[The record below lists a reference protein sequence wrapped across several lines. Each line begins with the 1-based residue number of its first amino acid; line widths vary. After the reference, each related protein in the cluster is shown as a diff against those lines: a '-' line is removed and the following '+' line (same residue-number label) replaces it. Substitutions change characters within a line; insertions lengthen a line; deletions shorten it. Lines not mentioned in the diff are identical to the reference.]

1 MKARKKK
8 VCLLLVIILILSL
21 SMDKYSPTNKTNN
34 KVSAKE
40 IDYGINDILTE
51 NSEDNEFTIV
61 EIVPHKGLSE
71 IGYSISGEEPVQW
84 KDYLKTLD
92 TYKKRTAFLD
102 TLLVEYTKV
111 LDPYKN
117 GILEPSYTKNYVEK
131 SKVPSTSDP
140 KLWTVID
147 TFDDNISTQ
156 TGYFSFENT
165 GDGDYRFSDNLN
177 INYFEDSGTYYTFE
191 PVATSSYKDRAQY
204 NKKVTSYKRDNTEGE
219 YNVTFVYD
227 YARNHANEQA
237 YVKDF
242 VTPIDGTTQDKKNMY
257 SQISAP
263 IYESIKDVSNL
274 DSTEL
279 CAKFVLSSNSTA
291 AKYSVDKADM
301 LSDLVGFYDKK
312 VDAQGND
319 VLDENGEF
327 SYVFNPN
334 KTGRYNVTFKGDE
347 AGTYVMEELEDFS
360 LDDETLL
367 SMYYKKS
374 TENFEFYS
382 YGGDKTH
389 VVDFSPVSSTTPVNN
404 NMRYYYVLDSE
415 KVEKGSGYY
424 SGIYKYVKTTAP
436 TGEFVL
442 ELKNLEN
449 YSGEVITY
457 DKGNGDYS
465 WVEEQPDP
473 FPETNYNATKIYMK
487 DVVINQSS
495 NFCYK
500 GGLINSDRFKKTI
513 LGLSEE
519 EASDFKIKVISVTPE
534 ELNDDYINN
543 GSSGIISHADMF
555 FISDNYDHNSFFMW
569 SWENFTQEGMALPDD
584 QKMTTKYDANTPE
597 GKQPAY
603 KDWNSVKDQLTFK
616 NHDLSTNTMNA
627 IINRVKTNVTIG
639 DVTLPRAPMVYD
651 VSLMDRVTDSNN
663 VGKLYKNIIE
673 SDSKQTRVYENVYAY
688 KGSNTTFFNNQFTIN
703 PNYSLTTDK
712 NNFSDIIEDLQNEDI
727 VRVANGLEP
736 YGELLTPS
744 NIIRYILNYESKREL
759 IKKKSVT
766 ILEVQP
772 SNSFNLKNKIMKDV
786 TSWVRYFNL
795 EPIDSRA
802 NLNKFENYNI
812 NIVSMN
818 SSEFIGK
825 IEDMNT
831 VYDMIYFGLDT
842 GGMNNVDGKT
852 VYNDS
857 RMNGK
862 IYCHVGDLVKC
873 SSDLLGLLDKDYYK
887 NSAGDK
893 LGLKD
898 KSFFWDDSNK
908 ATGIGDQRYSG
919 NDITQVKYNDLIN
932 YVKGNYPVLFE
943 SGFYKTYNG
952 KVEPN
957 RTYLDGVSYM
967 YQFAEYCIGKANVA
981 ESNIFGSTWVPPND
995 EESKKASYFK
1005 TYLAIPK
1012 LEVNV
1017 SSKPIEYSR
1026 TDTSTGTNTTYLQPD
1041 SNGNYVLSYKFS
1053 IKDKVALVASNLSY
1067 SVKLY
1072 LDVDADGR
1080 FAEDEEMKGLTVKK
1094 GNTKIKEDKLVLGK
1108 DSDSSTFTV
1117 TREMPKGY
1125 TGVVPWKLVIIRNSD
1140 DEAKN
1145 GYIRTSKSGYTA
1157 IEKKSSEKEKVKI
1170 LQINK
1175 AGYTSNLNLQEQF
1188 ASKDGDID
1196 KRDPYDYYY
1205 TYGTNLNDFILDV
1218 TTITTYDYVKNIKEN
1233 KNYLNDFNMV
1243 IIGFADCMTYLN
1255 EEEAADKLVDF
1266 ANEGKCILFTHDT
1279 TIFSNVPASTYFYNS
1294 AGRKTDKQPDV
1305 ACLGDNNKQYR
1316 FLCGM
1321 DRYGITPLV
1330 NKNDADYA
1338 QFWDKDTMTGG
1349 PVTIEETQGF
1359 TTQLLQRMALK
1370 TDEFWNKPTFNQYAS
1385 PLNTA
1390 ENQLKSISNGAS
1402 DWAKTK
1408 HVQKINDGQITN
1420 YPYKIIDYIP
1430 TSKTHSQY
1438 YQIDMDDDVV
1448 VWYTLAGDTTE
1459 TASKR
1464 YNVLPNDVRNNYYI
1478 YNKGNITYSG
1488 VGHESQPTEMEAKL
1502 FINTMVAAYKAASE
1516 KPSINI
1522 TNENMA
1528 KNKEGEQFFY
1538 VDYDV
1543 KEASYDVNGEETE
1556 KTYTNISGEEK
1567 NGKSYIDLY
1576 FRINNPNLDMNA
1588 DLSIKYF
1595 VVDDN
1600 KNDIECTAQLVTT
1613 TKDAPNNPLSLKDG
1627 KIPVKASDPYE
1638 TEDEQLDKLYRVE
1651 VPIDLFDTVS
1661 PTSKNK
1667 KFKIKI
1673 YYVSNLKGKNVVEN
1687 DTVVKFVN
1695 RSLFD
1700 LK

>member
-1 MKARKKK
+1 MKVRKKK
-8 VCLLLVIILILSL
+8 ICLLLVIILMLSL

-34 KVSAKE
+34 NVSAKE
-40 IDYGINDILTE
+40 IDYGINDILTN
-51 NSEDNEFTIV
+51 NSNDPFTIV

-71 IGYSISGEEPVQW
+71 IGYSVSGQEPVQW

-92 TYKKRTAFLD
+92 TYKKRTGFLD
-102 TLLVEYTKV
+102 TLLTEYTKV
-111 LDPYKN
+111 LDPYSN

-131 SKVPSTSDP
+131 SKIPSTSDP
-140 KLWTVID
+140 SLWTVID

-156 TGYFSFENT
+156 TGYFSFENG

-177 INYFEDSGTYYTFE
+177 IDYFKDSGDYYKFE
-191 PVATSSYKDRAQY
+191 PVATSSYKERAQY
-204 NKKVTSYKRDNTEGE
+204 SKKVASYKRDDMTGE

-227 YARNHANEQA
+227 YARNHPNEQA
-237 YVKDF
+237 YVKNSE
-242 VTPIDGTTQDKKNMY
+242 TEISGATQDKKNMY
-257 SQISAP
+257 TKISLP
-263 IYESIKDVSNL
+263 KYESIGEDEKNL
-274 DSTEL
+274 NLAEVY
-279 CAKFVLSSNSTA
+279 AKFVLSNDSSVE
-291 AKYSVDKADM
+291 KYSVEKATM
-301 LSDLVGFYDKK
+301 LSDLVGFYDTK
-312 VDAQGND
+312 VDAQGNV
-319 VLDENGEF
+319 VLDENGEV

-334 KTGRYNVTFKGDE
+334 QTGRYNVTFKYDD
-347 AGTYVMEELEDFS
+347 AGTYKIEILNDFS
-360 LDDETLL
+360 IDDKTLI

-374 TENFEFYS
+374 TENFEYYS
-382 YGGDKTH
+382 YGGETKTH
-389 VVDFSPVSSTTPVNN
+389 VVDFSPVSDSVNAN
-404 NMRYYYVLDSE
+404 KRYYYALDSE
-415 KVEKGSGYY
+415 KVDMGLGYY
-424 SGIYKYVKTTAP
+424 AGIYKYAKTTAP
-436 TGEFVL
+436 NGEYVL
-442 ELKNLEN
+442 ELQNLDK
-449 YSGEVITY
+449 YTGDVITY

-465 WVEEQPDP
+465 WVEEEPDP

-513 LGLSEE
+513 LGLSDE
-519 EASDFKIKVISVTPE
+519 EASNFKIKVISVTPE
-534 ELNDDYINN
+534 ELNEDYIKN
-543 GSSGIISHADMF
+543 GSNGIINHADMF
-555 FISDNYDHNSFFMW
+555 FISDNYEHSAFFMW
-569 SWENFTQEGMALPDD
+569 SWENFTEEGRALTDT
-584 QKMTTKYDANTPE
+584 QKVTTKYDANTSE

-603 KDWNSVKDQLTFK
+603 KNWNSVKDQLTFK
-616 NHDLSTNTMNA
+616 NHDLSTDAMNA
-627 IINRVKTNVTIG
+627 IINRVTKNITIG
-639 DVTLPRAPMVYD
+639 DDTLPRAPMVYD
-651 VSLMDRVTDSNN
+651 VSLMGRVSVSNN
-663 VGKLYKNIIE
+663 VGKLYKKITS
-673 SDSKQTRVYENVYAY
+673 SDSIQPRVYENVYAY
-688 KGSNTTFFNNQFTIN
+688 TGSAITFFNNQFTTS
-703 PNYSLTTDK
+703 PNYTLTSYK
-712 NNFSDIIEDLQNEDI
+712 NNFVDIIEDLQNEDI

-736 YGELLTPS
+736 FGESLTPS

-772 SNSFNLKNKIMKDV
+772 SNSFKLKDKIMSDV

-802 NLNKFENYNI
+802 DLNNFNNYSI
-812 NIVSMN
+812 KIVSMN
-818 SSEFIGK
+818 SSEFVGK
-825 IEDMNT
+825 IEDLNS

-842 GGMNNVDGKT
+842 GGMNTVDGKT

-862 IYCHVGDLVKC
+862 IYCHVGDVVKC

-887 NSAGDK
+887 NYAGTK

-898 KSFFWDDSNK
+898 RTFYWDNSNQ

-919 NDITQVKYNDLIN
+919 NDITKVKYNDLIN

-943 SGFYKTYNG
+943 KGFYQTYDS

-957 RTYLDGVSYM
+957 HTYLDGVSYM
-967 YQFAEYCIGKANVA
+967 YQFAEYCTGKTNVA
-981 ESNIFGSTWVPPND
+981 ESNIFGSSWVPSND

-1017 SSKPIEYSR
+1017 NSKPIEYSR
-1026 TDTSTGTNTTYLQPD
+1026 TDTSSSTITTYLKPD

-1053 IKDKVALVASNLSY
+1053 ITDKVALVASNLSY

-1094 GNTKIKEDKLVLGK
+1094 GNTKIKENELVLGK

-1125 TGVVPWKLVIIRNSD
+1125 TGVVPWKIVIIRNSD

-1157 IEKKSSEKEKVKI
+1157 IEKKSADKEKVKI

-1175 AGYTSNLNLQEQF
+1175 SGDSSTLNLEEQF
-1188 ASKDGDID
+1188 KNKDSDW
-1196 KRDPYDYYY
+1196 RDPQNYYY

-1218 TTITTYDYVKNIKEN
+1218 TTITTYDYVSKIRANE
-1233 KNYLNDFNMV
+1233 NYLNEFNMV

-1255 EEEAADKLVDF
+1255 EEKAADKLVDF

-1279 TIFSNVPASTYFYNS
+1279 TIFSNVPSSTYLYNKY
-1294 AGRKTDKQPDV
+1294 GENTHTKPDV

-1330 NKNDADYA
+1330 NKDDADKA
-1338 QFWDKDTMTGG
+1338 QFWDKDTMTA
-1349 PVTIEETQGF
+1349 PVNIEETQGF
-1359 TTQLLQRMALK
+1359 TTQLLQRMGLK
-1370 TDEFWNKPTFNQYAS
+1370 TNDFGDKPKFNQYAS
-1385 PLNTA
+1385 PKNTA
-1390 ENQLKSISNGAS
+1390 ENQLKSTANGAS
-1402 DWAKTK
+1402 DWARTQT
-1408 HVQKINDGQITN
+1408 VQKINDGQITN
-1420 YPYKIIDYIP
+1420 YPYKIDDTIK
-1430 TSKTHSQY
+1430 TSITHSQY
-1438 YQIDMDDDVV
+1438 YQIDMGDDVV
-1448 VWYTLAGDTTE
+1448 VWYTLVGDGTE
-1459 TASKR
+1459 TPNLR

-1488 VGHESQPTEMEAKL
+1488 VGHAAKPTEMEAKL

-1516 KPSINI
+1516 KPSVNI

-1528 KNKEGEQFFY
+1528 TNKEGEQFFY

-1543 KEASYDVNGEETE
+1543 KRDATE
-1556 KTYTNISGEEK
+1556 KPYTNISGEEK

-1595 VVDDN
+1595 VVDDTN
-1600 KNDIECTAQLVTT
+1600 NDIECTTQLETT
-1613 TKDAPNNPLSLKDG
+1613 TKAAPDVVLSLKEG

-1651 VPIDLFDTVS
+1651 VPIDLFDTVA

-1673 YYVSNLKGKNVVEN
+1673 YYVSNLKGKNIVEN